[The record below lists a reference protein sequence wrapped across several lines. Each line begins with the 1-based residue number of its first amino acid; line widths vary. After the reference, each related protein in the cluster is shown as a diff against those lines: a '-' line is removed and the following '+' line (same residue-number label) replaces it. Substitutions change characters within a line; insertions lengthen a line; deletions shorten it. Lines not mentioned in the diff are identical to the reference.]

1 MPKEYDRC
9 PDCGEIHQVNSTEE
23 AIDIAEKHL
32 VKHGHGQGQSHDIAT
47 QWLDSIT
54 EMKELGL
61 LEKNGQREDGEPIAS
76 EDLIGN
82 FIKELD
88 YDKSFELQW
97 RLLRQEEVAPTYRHK
112 MVTAML
118 KAILNVTGRQEKE
131 RLEGFITIISTLV
144 PFNSILF
151 PMGAEIKE

>member
-1 MPKEYDRC
+1 
-9 PDCGEIHQVNSTEE
+9 
-23 AIDIAEKHL
+23 
-32 VKHGHGQGQSHDIAT
+32 
-47 QWLDSIT
+47 
-54 EMKELGL
+54 
-61 LEKNGQREDGEPIAS
+61 
-76 EDLIGN
+76 DLIGN

-97 RLLRQEEVAPTYRHK
+97 RLLRQEEVAPVYRHK

-151 PMGAEIKE
+151 PMGAEIREGGE

>member
-131 RLEGFITIISTLV
+131 RLEGFITIISTLI
-144 PFNSILF
+144 PLISKRL
-151 PMGAEIKE
+151 

>member
-1 MPKEYDRC
+1 MSSYD
-9 PDCGEIHQVNSTEE
+9 DSTVHNRDKLLD
-23 AIDIAEKHL
+23 AI
-32 VKHGHGQGQSHDIAT
+32 VKMREFGILEQG
-47 QWLDSIT
+47 
-54 EMKELGL
+54 M
-61 LEKNGQREDGEPIAS
+61 RPDGEVIPS

-118 KAILNVTGRQEKE
+118 KAILNMTGRQEKE

-151 PMGAEIKE
+151 PMGAEIREE

>member
-118 KAILNVTGRQEKE
+118 KAILNMTGRQEKE